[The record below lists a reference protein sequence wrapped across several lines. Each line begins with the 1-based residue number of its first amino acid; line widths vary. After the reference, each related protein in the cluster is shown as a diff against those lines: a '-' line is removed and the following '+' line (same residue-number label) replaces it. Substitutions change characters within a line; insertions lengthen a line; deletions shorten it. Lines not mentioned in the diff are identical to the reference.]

1 MYVSGASHQ
10 LSLIALKD
18 IIITAFNNVIFYYI
32 ILYILHFTMPTI
44 KGKIP
49 KEVRINSKNSF

>member
-1 MYVSGASHQ
+1 MCMYVSGASHQ
-10 LSLIALKD
+10 LSLIALKA

-32 ILYILHFTMPTI
+32 ILYILHFTI